1 MKKIVIFPGWSLKCS
16 MFEKF
21 LKGMDV
27 YPIELFHS
35 NRDFS
40 QNIDVK
46 MPKGCIILGFSLGSL
61 VALSKHGEAKKLIL
75 ISPFARFLED
85 KNYPGMKRSNLR
97 AMTILARTDLGKA
110 LSMFYSFTEFE
121 VELEKKFEKE
131 YIQNCIKGLNFLEKT
146 DERKTLKEV
155 DVDVHI
161 FFAKNDTFI
170 KKEQIDYFKKNLKK
184 CYIHEFFGG
193 HFFFLKDKRF
203 EGELKHAIQD

>member
-1 MKKIVIFPGWSLKCS
+1 

-21 LKGMDV
+21 SKGMDV
-27 YPIELFHS
+27 CPVELFHS
-35 NRDFS
+35 NRDFF

-46 MPKGCIILGFSLGSL
+46 MPKDCIILGFSLGSL
-61 VALSKHGEAKKLIL
+61 VALSKHGGAEKLIL

-85 KNYPGMKRSNLR
+85 KNYPGMKKANLR
-97 AMTILARTDLGKA
+97 AMTILARIYFRKA
-110 LSMFYSFTEFE
+110 LSMFYSFTGFE
-121 VELEKKFEKE
+121 VELEEKFEKE
-131 YIQNCIKGLNFLEKT
+131 YIQNCIRGLNFLQKA
-146 DERKTLKEV
+146 DERKTLKEI
-155 DVDVHI
+155 DADVHI
-161 FFAKNDTFI
+161 FWAKDDTLI

>member
-21 LKGMDV
+21 SKGMDV
-27 YPIELFHS
+27 CPVELFHS
-35 NRDFS
+35 NRDFF

-46 MPKGCIILGFSLGSL
+46 MPKDCIILGFSLGSL
-61 VALSKHGEAKKLIL
+61 VALSKHGGAEKLIL

-85 KNYPGMKRSNLR
+85 KNYPGMKKANLR
-97 AMTILARTDLGKA
+97 AMTILARIYFRKA
-110 LSMFYSFTEFE
+110 LSMFYSFTGFE
-121 VELEKKFEKE
+121 VELEEKFEKE
-131 YIQNCIKGLNFLEKT
+131 YIQNCIRGLNFLQKA
-146 DERKTLKEV
+146 DERKTLKEI
-155 DVDVHI
+155 DADVHI
-161 FFAKNDTFI
+161 FWAKDDTLI